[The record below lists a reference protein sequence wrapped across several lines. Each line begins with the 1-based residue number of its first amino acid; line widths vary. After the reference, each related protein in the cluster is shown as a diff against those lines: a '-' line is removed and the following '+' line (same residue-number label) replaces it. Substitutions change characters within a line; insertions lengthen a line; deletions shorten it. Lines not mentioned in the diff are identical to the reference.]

1 MTDICIHKNEKYS
14 VSWAM
19 VSEHNVWLASG
30 FQPIVDLASM
40 KQLSPVIVRLPIH
53 LSLQQTI
60 HIFLTISVDPA
71 GSAP

>member
-19 VSEHNVWLASG
+19 VSEHNVWLANG
-30 FQPIVDLASM
+30 FQPIVDHCVYETIKSSDCWITYTFVFTTNYTY
-40 KQLSPVIVRLPIH
+40 LSD
-53 LSLQQTI
+53 
-60 HIFLTISVDPA
+60 ISVDPA